1 MHPRNSLVCLLI
13 LISSMT
19 TLTSPAQG
27 QVSAE
32 AKEKMRAWAEQQ
44 RLLEPEAKEQVKAAI
59 SKEWLEL
66 DGFWYSIQTMWGGS
80 EVVQLKNL
88 KWTVA
93 GDLLTSA
100 DKMNGVV
107 WRGTARFTCETSRTY
122 SENGRQWTQWMDGFG
137 KFDTDHVWEMGIADY
152 VLVKQGG
159 AWKGQH
165 KGGNSRWTKPRPD
178 QLPGSSR
185 RELSTTEPDAN
196 QSQEHTVPQ
205 EVRPEPV
212 NPPPSN
218 RWNMVVGAWYGVFY
232 WPDGT
237 TNKQEV
243 ILNSD
248 LTQVRT
254 RASDRS
260 AASNWGN
267 YPVHRNGDSLT
278 WQVPGPGRTTIFA
291 LTPDQ
296 TAQRAKGACQIIQQG
311 RVLYSAVGE
320 FGRMDVSLP

>member
-1 MHPRNSLVCLLI
+1 MHTRNSLIWLI
-13 LISSMT
+13 VIFSM
-19 TLTSPAQG
+19 SNVAPRAQG

-32 AKEKMRAWAEQQ
+32 TKEKMRAWAEQQ
-44 RLLEPEAKEQVKAAI
+44 RLLEPEAKAQVKAAI
-59 SKEWLEL
+59 SSEWLEL

-93 GDLLTSA
+93 GDLPTSA
-100 DKMNGVV
+100 DNLNGVV
-107 WRGTARFTCETSRTY
+107 WRGRARFTCEASRTY
-122 SENGRQWTQWMDGFG
+122 SENGRQWTQWMEGFG

-152 VLVKQGG
+152 VLVKQAGE
-159 AWKGQH
+159 WKGQH

-185 RELSTTEPDAN
+185 REQSTTEPDAN
-196 QSQEHTVPQ
+196 RSEAPVVTREIKPQ
-205 EVRPEPV
+205 RIS
-212 NPPPSN
+212 PPQVN

-237 TNKQEV
+237 INKQE
-243 ILNSD
+243 IIFSSD

-278 WQVPGPGRTTIFA
+278 WQVPGPGRTTIFSLA
-291 LTPDQ
+291 PDQ
-296 TAQRAKGACQIIQQG
+296 NAQRAKGACQIIQQG
-311 RVLYSAVGE
+311 RVLHSAVGE
-320 FGRMDVSLP
+320 FGRVDVPLP